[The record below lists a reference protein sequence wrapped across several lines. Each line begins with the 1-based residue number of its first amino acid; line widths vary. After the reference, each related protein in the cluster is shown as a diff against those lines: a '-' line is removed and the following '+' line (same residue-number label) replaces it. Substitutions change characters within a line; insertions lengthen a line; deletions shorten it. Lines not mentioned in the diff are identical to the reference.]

1 MLLLSIILATDS
13 VVRNPE
19 SANIF
24 SVYPIFR
31 RSLLPTPYSLF
42 PVPYSSIFIRI
53 KNYLFFCYQIK

>member
-31 RSLLPTPYSLF
+31 RSRFPIPDSLLPIVLF
-42 PVPYSSIFIRI
+42 LSG
-53 KNYLFFCYQIK
+53 

>member
-19 SANIF
+19 SANKF

-31 RSLLPTPYSLF
+31 RSRFPIPDSLF

-53 KNYLFFCYQIK
+53 KN